1 MERMRLA
8 SISTV
13 WRLMTRMP
21 APKCSRI
28 FRDSVT
34 SEIWGIFSIR
44 QTPSTSR
51 AAGMMATAAFLAPLI
66 STSPNRDDH
75 PVQYTLSKSIPSSKG
90 VFCGGTC
97 NFYETVCPARAASY
111 PLKTCETGEIFRMGK
126 LTHPN
131 YTISPRK
138 MQTLPASRTGS
149 ASKFVKI
156 PKPPTAENSRFR
168 PNRGAQAEKFGNKLS
183 ARQGPVTQPEET
195 APV

>member
-1 MERMRLA
+1 M
-8 SISTV
+8 
-13 WRLMTRMP
+13 
-21 APKCSRI
+21 
-28 FRDSVT
+28 
-34 SEIWGIFSIR
+34 
-44 QTPSTSR
+44 
-51 AAGMMATAAFLAPLI
+51 
-66 STSPNRDDH
+66 
-75 PVQYTLSKSIPSSKG
+75 
-90 VFCGGTC
+90 
-97 NFYETVCPARAASY
+97 CPARAASY

-183 ARQGPVTQPEET
+183 ARQGSSYSAGGDRAGVAVDIIISRIRRN
-195 APV
+195 APGGHQGHRSGCGALQLITEVQVRHGRRPGTGRPLSRRGGCLSG